1 MHISLP
7 TSLAS
12 TNADL
17 LESVRSAPPLVY
29 LALAAVSLLVALRI
43 MRSLRKAFM
52 PLGALLQA
60 AAGIAVVSVAVVI
73 ALVLVAMAALN
84 AQ

>member
-1 MHISLP
+1 MLTSLP
-7 TSLAS
+7 TSLG
-12 TNADL
+12 NAGL
-17 LESVRSAPPLVY
+17 LDTVRSAPPIVY

-43 MRSLRKAFM
+43 MRALRKAFM

-60 AAGIAVVSVAVVI
+60 AAGIAVVSVAVVL
-73 ALVLVAMAALN
+73 ALVLVAAAALS

>member
-7 TSLAS
+7 TALAT

-17 LESVRSAPPLVY
+17 LETVRSAPPLLY

-60 AAGIAVVSVAVVI
+60 AAGIAVVSVAVVF
-73 ALVLVAMAALN
+73 ALLLVAMAALN

>member
-1 MHISLP
+1 MHISL
-7 TSLAS
+7 TASLAS

-17 LESVRSAPPLVY
+17 LETVRSAPPLVY

-43 MRSLRKAFM
+43 MRSLRQAFM

-60 AAGIAVVSVAVVI
+60 AAGIAVVSVAVVF
-73 ALVLVAMAALN
+73 ALILVAAAALS